1 MAEFVAATW
10 NVQGNGL
17 VIKKK
22 DIGEALDTGLIDI
35 FCFQEVGQ
43 AFVATKDQ
51 LKIYAVEH
59 KDAQIIHPTTGATS
73 GRGYCV
79 MYKRSRFDEFSAD
92 YMLPF
97 QIKPDS
103 NAEDLRTVHAPLV
116 YTLRLDK
123 SLNVRLLNYHAPNG
137 TLKTQGGDSL
147 LAAMNALKVVKIRD
161 EKNLDAAA
169 KEDSEN
175 PWFLIGDLNVSTD
188 TLANIF
194 TNEKYWARSRD
205 TSRGTGTTLDHM
217 VGLYRAKAKEKPTI
231 LAVSQKLREKLKPL
245 KSDHYARGFTVSL

>member
-10 NVQGNGL
+10 NVRGNGL

-22 DIGEALDTGLIDI
+22 EIGEVLDTGLIDI

-43 AFVATKDQ
+43 TFVATKDQ
-51 LKIYAVEH
+51 LKVYAVEH

-103 NAEDLRTVHAPLV
+103 DAEDPRTVHAPLV

-123 SLNVRLLNYHAPNG
+123 SLNVRLLNYHAPHG
-137 TLKTQGGDSL
+137 ALKAPGGDGL
-147 LAAMNALKVVKIRD
+147 LAAINALKVVKTLD
-161 EKNLDAAA
+161 EKNLHAAA
-169 KEDSEN
+169 KEDSMA
-175 PWFLIGDLNVSTD
+175 PWFLIGDLNVSAKG
-188 TLANIF
+188 LATIF
-194 TNEKYWARSRD
+194 TSKKYWARSR
-205 TSRGTGTTLDHM
+205 GAGTTLDHM
-217 VGLYRAKAKEKPTI
+217 VGLYRAKAEQKPNISAANSKIT
-231 LAVSQKLREKLKPL
+231 EKLKPL
-245 KSDHYARGFTVSL
+245 VSDHHARGFAISL